1 MTTLSSSMSVDWKK
15 LKVFI
20 LSQNETVFMIC
31 LDITADDNFFEWIK
45 TEEGRRSSA
54 VWVGWGGLVLIGL
67 ISWGY
72 NIFAMEAFV
81 HEYCLEESK
90 SKLNILSPF
99 SSDFEVISFSLIIK
113 INYQT
118 NISVRSKVVIDQC
131 SMFVQVWC

>member
-1 MTTLSSSMSVDWKK
+1 
-15 LKVFI
+15 
-20 LSQNETVFMIC
+20 MIC

-131 SMFVQVWC
+131 SVCVQVWC

>member
-1 MTTLSSSMSVDWKK
+1 MTALSSSMLVDWKK
-15 LKVFI
+15 SKVKFI
-20 LSQNETVFMIC
+20 LSQNETLFMIC
-31 LDITADDNFFEWIK
+31 LDINADDNFFEWIK

-99 SSDFEVISFSLIIK
+99 SSDFEVNSFSLIINK
-113 INYQT
+113 Y
-118 NISVRSKVVIDQC
+118 
-131 SMFVQVWC
+131 

>member
-1 MTTLSSSMSVDWKK
+1 MITLSSSMSVDWKK
-15 LKVFI
+15 LKVLI
-20 LSQNETVFMIC
+20 ISQNETLFMIC

-99 SSDFEVISFSLIIK
+99 SSDFEVNSFSLIINK
-113 INYQT
+113 Y
-118 NISVRSKVVIDQC
+118 
-131 SMFVQVWC
+131 